1 MGGDEDEDEGGVD
14 EWWMMNDE
22 WWMMNDEQVLQWD
35 RVLKV
40 VLCIYKDFLVN
51 YQN

>member
-1 MGGDEDEDEGGVD
+1 MGGDEDEGWDD
-14 EWWMMNDE
+14 EWWLMI
-22 WWMMNDEQVLQWD
+22 DEQVLQWD

-40 VLCIYKDFLVN
+40 VLSIYKDFLVN